1 MPVFWLI
8 FPYFGYISYR
18 SIPEGIKRIM
28 SINAINSVSIYE
40 YYYSINQKEKK
51 KESPLADEM
60 RKYGLVPTDNEVINA
75 AMLRQAKQIQEQN
88 NTQEQEVANSDR
100 PWADLMYQLN
110 LPFNDDPKDD
120 IEDIKEEL
128 ASLMRGVD
136 DEELLKEV
144 DDLEKSVEDMYIR
157 FQKNYQESAFS
168 TTLTS
173 QLNNFSLLNIANL
186 L

>member
-1 MPVFWLI
+1 
-8 FPYFGYISYR
+8 
-18 SIPEGIKRIM
+18 M

-40 YYYSINQKEKK
+40 YYYSINHKEKK

-60 RKYGLVPTDNEVINA
+60 RKYGLNPTDNEVINA

-88 NTQEQEVANSDR
+88 TAQESEIANSDR

-110 LPFNDDPKDD
+110 LPFNDDPQDD
-120 IEDIKEEL
+120 IDDIKEEL
-128 ASLMRGVD
+128 AMLMRGVD
-136 DEELLKEV
+136 DDELLKEI

-157 FQKNYQESAFS
+157 FQNNNQSSMFS

-173 QLNNFSLLNIANL
+173 QLNNFSMLNKVSLL
-186 L
+186 